1 MGAGDSVK
9 FKGGS
14 IQLEGCKVFA
24 KALIKAMQ
32 ILPIFISGRS
42 GKGIIFYLL
51 IGIFV
56 IAFMNS

>member
-1 MGAGDSVK
+1 
-9 FKGGS
+9 
-14 IQLEGCKVFA
+14 LEGCKVFG

-32 ILPIFISGRS
+32 ILPIFISGSS

-56 IAFMNS
+56 IAFMDS